1 MKPKKTNINRK
12 NTLYSFLLPF
22 EIGLTEKKV
31 ASKSESFQK
40 SLNWLSSLKNIISYN
55 SGAIILIAT
64 FSILISALISFFYLQ
79 PQLELLHNSRLN
91 SAWGTVFII
100 SSLSLLGFKLLFFLF
115 ILVNYLKYKPV
126 KAVLNTLLPNCTII
140 VPAYNEGE
148 LVWKTLKSLAA
159 SDYPSEKM
167 QIIAIDDGSKDDTWE
182 WMMRAKFELGDR
194 VEILRQPKNM
204 GKRHALYRGFNIGI
218 GEVFVTVD
226 SDSIVKTDT
235 LKNLVSPFVKN
246 KNCGAVAGNVRVLNN
261 KKAIIP
267 KMLNVSFA
275 YSFEFIR
282 SAQSNLNTV
291 LCTPGALAA
300 YKREAVM
307 ACLNDWINQTFFGKP
322 TDIGEDRA
330 MTNMIL
336 KQGYDVKFQSN
347 AHVLTNIPEKYNNL
361 RKMFTRWERSNVREN
376 IMMSRFAF
384 RNFRNGSKIGTRIL
398 LLNQWLRVLTAIPV
412 TILMLYFV
420 SMHPLL
426 FLTTSLVSILI
437 FSSIPAFFYAK
448 KHDISQCLYAYA
460 YSIFYAF
467 GLFWITPYAIA
478 TANKRGWLTRGLPQ
492 KK

>member
-1 MKPKKTNINRK
+1 
-12 NTLYSFLLPF
+12 
-22 EIGLTEKKV
+22 
-31 ASKSESFQK
+31 
-40 SLNWLSSLKNIISYN
+40 
-55 SGAIILIAT
+55 
-64 FSILISALISFFYLQ
+64 
-79 PQLELLHNSRLN
+79 
-91 SAWGTVFII
+91 
-100 SSLSLLGFKLLFFLF
+100 
-115 ILVNYLKYKPV
+115 
-126 KAVLNTLLPNCTII
+126 
-140 VPAYNEGE
+140 
-148 LVWKTLKSLAA
+148 
-159 SDYPSEKM
+159 
-167 QIIAIDDGSKDDTWE
+167 
-182 WMMRAKFELGDR
+182 
-194 VEILRQPKNM
+194 
-204 GKRHALYRGFNIGI
+204 
-218 GEVFVTVD
+218 
-226 SDSIVKTDT
+226 
-235 LKNLVSPFVKN
+235 
-246 KNCGAVAGNVRVLNN
+246 VAGNVRVLNN